1 VKAVIEYVRLQ
12 GEIAATA
19 AAATAA
25 AAAAAAA
32 AAIAAATT
40 AALDAADSSDAH
52 ADTGTAVADAAATDA
67 VNSSGDHILIHVLT
81 DAHAQPKV
89 HAFDDTAVICNDFT
103 DDGLGMVRDHALKQ
117 LLNSHTSTC
126 TS

>member
-32 AAIAAATT
+32 AIAAAAT
-40 AALDAADSSDAH
+40 AALDAAESSDAH
-52 ADTGTAVADAAATDA
+52 ADTDNAVADAAATDA
-67 VNSSGDHILIHVLT
+67 VNSSGDHILTHALT
-81 DAHAQPKV
+81 HAHAQPKV
-89 HAFDDTAVICNDFT
+89 HAFDDNAVICNDFT